1 MRNLILA
8 AVAAVSLAGCPQQ
21 AKTASSQSEYRPE
34 TVVVIITEPDGK
46 VRKFITFRPEIA
58 LGARCTYEFGYIG
71 PIQPTC
77 YGY

>member
-1 MRNLILA
+1 MRALILA

-21 AKTASSQSEYRPE
+21 AKTASTQSEYRPE
-34 TVVVIITEPDGK
+34 TVVTIITEPDGK
-46 VRKFITFRPEIA
+46 VRKFITFRPEIG